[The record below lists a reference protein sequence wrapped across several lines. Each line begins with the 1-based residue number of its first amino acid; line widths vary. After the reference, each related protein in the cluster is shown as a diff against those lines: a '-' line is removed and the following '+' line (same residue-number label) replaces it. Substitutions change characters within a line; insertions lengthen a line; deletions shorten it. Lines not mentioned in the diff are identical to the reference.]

1 MRRISCIGRDDGS
14 GGVYTNT
21 TLHDGG
27 HYTAR
32 WRSLH
37 CTTAVTTLHD
47 GGHYTARR
55 GTARSSLDTST
66 RPIRGGVD
74 YDTNSYGGVSF
85 ILFTE
90 VRHDSTSTWV
100 CTLSG

>member
-1 MRRISCIGRDDGS
+1 MRRISCIGRGDGS

-32 WRSLH
+32 RRSLH

-47 GGHYTARR
+47 AALRGAAR
-55 GTARSSLDTST
+55 TST
-66 RPIRGGVD
+66 GPIRGGVD
-74 YDTNSYGGVSF
+74 YDTNSYGGVSV

>member
-14 GGVYTNT
+14 GGVYTNKYTMTTSAT
-21 TLHDGG
+21 TLHD
-27 HYTAR
+27 AA
-32 WRSLH
+32 L
-37 CTTAVTTLHD
+37 
-47 GGHYTARR
+47 
-55 GTARSSLDTST
+55 ARSSLDTST

-85 ILFTE
+85 ILSTE

-100 CTLSG
+100 CTLSD